1 MHGKG
6 GAVHELNTT
15 QLPRRAALKSGL
27 VGKANG
33 PAFSLSET
41 SGLHQE

>member
-1 MHGKG
+1 MHRKER
-6 GAVHELNTT
+6 AVHELNTKP
-15 QLPRRAALKSGL
+15 QLRRVALKSGL

-33 PAFSLSET
+33 PAFSLES